1 MRGAY
6 RADAQPYLVSQRRGR
21 LRQHGEILVVAVR
34 GKLHPVS
41 TTTVLQE
48 FQQAAHKIAEII
60 KLQSHKGH
68 HGQKA
73 YYWRDNNRVEIDSI
87 LEGADGKLHLIEI
100 KGGATIN
107 TDYMKN
113 LTSFPVRGLG
123 VEKHV
128 IYTGDKS
135 LTIGDVEITGW
146 NGLIKLLA
154 QLSEK

>member
-1 MRGAY
+1 MNERISQSLAG
-6 RADAQPYLVSQRRGR
+6 RTSINHLSPFDVSEIG
-21 LRQHGEILVVAVR
+21 LRE
-34 GKLHPVS
+34 
-41 TTTVLQE
+41 TV
-48 FQQAAHKIAEII
+48 F
-60 KLQSHKGH
+60 
-68 HGQKA
+68 
-73 YYWRDNNRVEIDSI
+73 D
-87 LEGADGKLHLIEI
+87 
-100 KGGATIN
+100 TIY
-107 TDYMKN
+107 TGYMKN